1 MIRLF
6 KAFGC
11 RVLVSDPSLSHE
23 RATILGVDLAS
34 LAELFA
40 AADVVTLHLPVLPET
55 KRMIGATQMNLLRDG
70 AVFINTARGAVI
82 DEDALLSELKTGR
95 IVAALDVFEE
105 EPLPADSPFRSLS
118 NVVLSPHVAGLTLDT
133 YLQQGQ
139 AMVDELERFLA
150 NRPLQ
155 YEIPA
160 TLIPIM
166 A

>member
-1 MIRLF
+1 MGGGTCSVSWSAIAGRTIGIVGAGHVGQAVIRLF

-70 AVFINTARGAVI
+70 AVFINTA
-82 DEDALLSELKTGR
+82 
-95 IVAALDVFEE
+95 
-105 EPLPADSPFRSLS
+105 
-118 NVVLSPHVAGLTLDT
+118 
-133 YLQQGQ
+133 
-139 AMVDELERFLA
+139 
-150 NRPLQ
+150 
-155 YEIPA
+155 
-160 TLIPIM
+160 
-166 A
+166 